1 MGLLVLN
8 MLKNTAV
15 TVVFVCVLNILNSC
29 VSYKH
34 IPYFHDLPQAVV
46 LNQDIEN
53 HSPVVIQ
60 PNDVLNI
67 TVSSLSK
74 EAELFTPSLTRITIN
89 TEENETKD
97 GYLVNPQGEIH
108 LPLVGGLKISG
119 LTTSEVSNLITRR
132 LKPHLKD
139 PVVNVRLLNFKV
151 AVFGDVGRPGI
162 YPVTNERITVLEAI
176 ILAGDL
182 NKEAVKSNI
191 LLIREIDKQRQF
203 IRLDIESQSIFKS
216 PYFYLKN
223 NDLIY
228 VETERKH
235 EKRNA
240 LLSNANIATAVV
252 TFILLLF
259 KF

>member
-1 MGLLVLN
+1 
-8 MLKNTAV
+8 MLKNIALIF
-15 TVVFVCVLNILNSC
+15 VFLIECIALGSC

-34 IPYFHDLPQAVV
+34 TPYFHDLPQAVV

-60 PNDVLNI
+60 PNDVLDI

-74 EAELFTPSLTRITIN
+74 DAELFSPSPTRITIN
-89 TEENETKD
+89 TEENETRD

-108 LPLVGGLKISG
+108 LPLIGRLRISG
-119 LTTSEVSNLITRR
+119 LTTTEVNDLVTKR
-132 LKPHLKD
+132 LKAHLKD

-151 AVFGDVGRPGI
+151 AVFGDVGKPGI

-252 TFILLLF
+252 TFVLLLF

>member
-1 MGLLVLN
+1 M
-8 MLKNTAV
+8 
-15 TVVFVCVLNILNSC
+15 
-29 VSYKH
+29 
-34 IPYFHDLPQAVV
+34 
-46 LNQDIEN
+46 
-53 HSPVVIQ
+53 
-60 PNDVLNI
+60 NI

-74 EAELFTPSLTRITIN
+74 DAELFTPSPTRITIN
-89 TEENETKD
+89 TEENETRD
-97 GYLVNPQGEIH
+97 GYLVNPQGEVY
-108 LPLVGGLKISG
+108 LPLIGNLKISG
-119 LTTSEVSNLITRR
+119 LTTAEANDLITKR
-132 LKPHLKD
+132 LKTHLKE